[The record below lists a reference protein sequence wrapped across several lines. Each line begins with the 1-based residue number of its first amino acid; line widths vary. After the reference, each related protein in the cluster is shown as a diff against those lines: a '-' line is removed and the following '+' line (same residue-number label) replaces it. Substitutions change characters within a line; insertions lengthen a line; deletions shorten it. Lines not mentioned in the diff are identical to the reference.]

1 MVLTRSKRK
10 VENDC
15 IHTLLKK
22 KKDNYT
28 DYETCEELKRFVRQ
42 KDWESTDKELTI
54 TLTTNHPFLLEF
66 MPESIRGDK
75 SIVMNALEDS
85 KMDDGDVLEFLSE
98 ELREDREVVL
108 AALKTSGTALKFA
121 SEKLQADPEIVLQ
134 AVRSGPCEAI
144 KFASKELQNNRD
156 FIKRCLEVDGYCLY
170 YLGENMRTDRELIM
184 LALDNDNENA
194 LEKLGDEFVRDREF
208 IKQCVSKN
216 PQCLRDIPE
225 DLLRNREF
233 FKELCLIDGYCFYFA
248 PIELRDTELL
258 EISKQT
264 DYLAGK
270 VFFN

>member
-22 KKDNYT
+22 KKDDYT
-28 DYETCEELKRFVRQ
+28 DYETFQELKKFVQ
-42 KDWESTDKELTI
+42 EKDWESTDRELTI

-66 MPESIRGDK
+66 MPENIRGDK
-75 SIVMNALEDS
+75 TIVMNALKDS

-98 ELREDREVVL
+98 ELRADSEVVM
-108 AALKTSGTALKFA
+108 AAIKTSGTALKFA
-121 SEKLQADPEIVLQ
+121 SEKLKADPEIVLQ
-134 AVRSGPCEAI
+134 AVQSGPAAI
-144 KFASKELQNNRD
+144 SFASNELKNDRD
-156 FIKRCLEVDGYCLY
+156 FVKRCIKVDGYCLY

-194 LEKLGDEFVRDREF
+194 LEGLGDEFVRDRKF
-208 IKQCVSKN
+208 IKQCVSIN

-233 FKELCLIDGYCFYFA
+233 FKELCIIDGYCFYYA

-264 DYLAGK
+264 DYSAGK
-270 VFFN
+270 VFWK